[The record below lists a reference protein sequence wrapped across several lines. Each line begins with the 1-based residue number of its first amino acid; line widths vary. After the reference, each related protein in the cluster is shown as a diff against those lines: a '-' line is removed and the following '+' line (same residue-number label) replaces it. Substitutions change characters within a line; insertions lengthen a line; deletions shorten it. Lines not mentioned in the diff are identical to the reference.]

1 MRETKTKSTGAAN
14 DGAIAYVLKGYPR
27 LSEMFITSEIFRLEQ
42 LGVRLRL
49 QVIKPADEVRDHGIV
64 KRIEARPDYLPATTS
79 LSATTLR
86 RWLSLHLTDF
96 MPALRRVVRRRPLK
110 VARAAIAAFAQA
122 VRARRSFWSLP
133 RKVYLKEFLQ
143 AATVASRVL
152 DDPEVKHLHAHFS
165 HGATTVAWLASMM
178 TGRPFSF
185 TAHAKDIYCES
196 LNPAGLLARKM
207 RAARFVVTC
216 TDANREH
223 LLTVEP
229 RANVH
234 CIYHGLNAEFTGLL
248 DQTTSAQTT
257 LNQAAFDQAATTEEL
272 TTHAQSLT
280 THARQPIQAQL
291 PMARA
296 ATASTNAY
304 VATTNA
310 TTTTI
315 ENAQPPLQPAQP
327 LRALGVGRLVEKK
340 GFDVL
345 VEACGILREQ
355 GVAVEALIVGE
366 SGEHEAEIRRRI
378 VELDLGAHVRLAGA
392 MEQARLYEEYRRAG
406 AFCLPCRVLDNGDR
420 DGIPNVLVEAM
431 ACGVPVVTT
440 PVCGIPEIVTDGING
455 QLVPPDDPHALAAA
469 LRRLANEPRFASR
482 LASAGRETVRE
493 RFDGDRFAAELAA
506 LFQEVTR

>member
-1 MRETKTKSTGAAN
+1 MRETNTNSTRAAN
-14 DGAIAYVLKGYPR
+14 GGAIAYVLKGYPR

-49 QVIKPADEVRDHGIV
+49 YVIKPADETRDHGIIN
-64 KRIEARPDYLPATTS
+64 RIKARPDYLPATTS
-79 LSATTLR
+79 LSNTPLR
-86 RWLSLHLTDF
+86 RWLSLHLKDF
-96 MPALRRVVRRRPLK
+96 APALRRVARRRPLS
-110 VARAAIAAFAQA
+110 VARAAVAAVAQA

-143 AATVASRVL
+143 AASVASRVL
-152 DDPEVKHLHAHFS
+152 DDAEVKHLHAHFS

-178 TGRPFSF
+178 TGLPFSF

-229 RANVH
+229 RATVH
-234 CIYHGLNAEFTGLL
+234 CVYHGLNAEFTGLL
-248 DQTTSAQTT
+248 DQRASPK
-257 LNQAAFDQAATTEEL
+257 EL
-272 TTHAQSLT
+272 TAHAQPTMMDAPTLT
-280 THARQPIQAQL
+280 QPTQL
-291 PMARA
+291 
-296 ATASTNAY
+296 
-304 VATTNA
+304 
-310 TTTTI
+310 
-315 ENAQPPLQPAQP
+315 
-327 LRALGVGRLVEKK
+327 LRALGVGRLVPKK

-345 VEACGILREQ
+345 VEACGILRRQ

-378 VELDLGAHVRLAGA
+378 IELDLGAHVRLAGP
-392 MEQARLYEEYRRAG
+392 MEQTRLYEEYQRAG

-440 PVCGIPEIVTDGING
+440 PVCGIPEIVSDGVNG
-455 QLVPPDDPHALAAA
+455 QLIPPDDPQALADA
-469 LRRLANEPRFASR
+469 LHRLAREPRFASR

-493 RFDGDRFAAELAA
+493 RFDGDRFAAQLAA
-506 LFQEVTR
+506 LFREVTR